1 MTREEKERI
10 QQKLH
15 RAADAHLNA
24 YGGNLYYE
32 GVARGL
38 EQAAGIVGKLK
49 CKEEPH
55 WIPCSERMPEENNW
69 LGGSRR
75 KFSDEVLVSVVN
87 YDDDEILTHI
97 SQTIEGKWALNF
109 ASRCK
114 VIAWM
119 PLPKPYEEGMEAD
132 GTD

>member
-38 EQAAGIVGKLK
+38 EQAAGIVGKVR
-49 CKEEPH
+49 CEEVQH
-55 WIPCSERMPEENNW
+55 WTPCNERLP
-69 LGGSRR
+69 
-75 KFSDEVLVSVVN
+75 K
-87 YDDDEILTHI
+87 DDEIVMVTACFYGNPLVFSAYLEGGEWIGEEATH
-97 SQTIEGKWALNF
+97 W
-109 ASRCK
+109 SRES
-114 VIAWM
+114 ILAWM
-119 PLPKPYEEGMEAD
+119 PLPNPYREEEKNNGRSD
-132 GTD
+132 

>member
-38 EQAAGIVGKLK
+38 EQAAGILGKVR
-49 CKEEPH
+49 CE
-55 WIPCSERMPEENNW
+55 
-69 LGGSRR
+69 
-75 KFSDEVLVSVVN
+75 DEVAVV
-87 YDDDEILTHI
+87 
-97 SQTIEGKWALNF
+97 
-109 ASRCK
+109 RCEDCLHNH
-114 VIAWM
+114 VTSWNHGERD
-119 PLPKPYEEGMEAD
+119 KPECRF
-132 GTD
+132 TDFVRSNKFYCGFGERRE

>member
-38 EQAAGIVGKLK
+38 EQAAGIVGKTK
-49 CKEEPH
+49 CVDAVEVVRCKDCRWWSDKNGGFCDILALNINDEEFFCA
-55 WIPCSERMPEENNW
+55 WGEQ
-69 LGGSRR
+69 RR
-75 KFSDEVLVSVVN
+75 K
-87 YDDDEILTHI
+87 
-97 SQTIEGKWALNF
+97 
-109 ASRCK
+109 
-114 VIAWM
+114 
-119 PLPKPYEEGMEAD
+119 AD
-132 GTD
+132 GDGQ

>member
-1 MTREEKERI
+1 MTYLELYEKASRMLDNNEITLGEYEEMIKPLEAEVER
-10 QQKLH
+10 
-15 RAADAHLNA
+15 
-24 YGGNLYYE
+24 
-32 GVARGL
+32 
-38 EQAAGIVGKLK
+38 
-49 CKEEPH
+49 
-55 WIPCSERMPEENNW
+55 WIPCSEKMPEENNW

-75 KFSDEVLVSVVN
+75 QFSDEVLVSVVN

-119 PLPKPYEEGMEAD
+119 SLPKPYEEGVEAD
-132 GTD
+132 ETD

>member
-38 EQAAGIVGKLK
+38 EQAAGIVGKVK
-49 CKEEPH
+49 CEEEPH
-55 WIPCSERMPEENNW
+55 WIPADEKKPTPCEMV
-69 LGGSRR
+69 LLAVDDGS
-75 KFSDEVLVSVVN
+75 KA
-87 YDDDEILTHI
+87 EIGAWDGNVWVGL
-97 SQTIEGKWALNF
+97 Q
-109 ASRCK
+109 SRTK
-114 VIAWM
+114 AEPLAWC
-119 PLPKPYEEGMEAD
+119 PLPKLKPYEERREND
-132 GTD
+132 GSD

>member
-38 EQAAGIVGKLK
+38 EQAAGILGKVR
-49 CKEEPH
+49 CE
-55 WIPCSERMPEENNW
+55 
-69 LGGSRR
+69 
-75 KFSDEVLVSVVN
+75 DEVAVV
-87 YDDDEILTHI
+87 
-97 SQTIEGKWALNF
+97 
-109 ASRCK
+109 RCEDCLHNH
-114 VIAWM
+114 VTSWNHGERD
-119 PLPKPYEEGMEAD
+119 KPECRFTDFVRSNKFYCGFGERREEE
-132 GTD
+132 